1 MTASI
6 TASKV
11 LGSAVSLLLLAGCSV
26 TPQPFSQAER
36 AAQVTT
42 DRAAL
47 YVNQEPVQA
56 PITLEEAIAR
66 ALKYNLDRRVA
77 VMEQAVQLR
86 QFDLSRFDMLPTVV
100 SEAGYHIRSNE
111 QLSTS
116 RNVAGSLSDPDNA
129 STSLEKRRFV
139 GELGLSWSIL
149 DFGVSYYQAKQN
161 ADLALIAEERQRR
174 AVHQIVQEV
183 RAAYWRAAAAERLQG
198 VIKPVLSDARI
209 ALDDSGTVERE
220 RLRPLLETLRYQRSL
235 VEAVRQLAAIEEEL
249 AISKAELARLMN
261 LAPGTD
267 YKLSLPDAA
276 SVPEVQLSLPDME
289 TLALEQRPE
298 LREAAYQSRI
308 TALEARK
315 ALLKLFPNLNFY
327 GSLNSDSNDYLVNQ
341 EWAQAGAQVSWNL
354 LNLAAAPRS
363 KKLREAQQELVE
375 TRRLAMSMAVL
386 TQVHVSHQQY
396 LRARE
401 QYQQAAQLS
410 SIEQR
415 IFGTVRTASQGEA
428 QSVLDRIQAGTAAA
442 AAEFRRDLAY
452 AELQNAYAAVHVSLG
467 FDPLPNQATGNDLR
481 TLSQAVRERLS
492 GPESAPAEAGAAN

>member
-26 TPQPFSQAER
+26 TPQPLNRAER
-36 AAQVTT
+36 AAQIAT

-56 PITLEEAIAR
+56 PISLEEAIAR

-86 QFDLSRFDMLPTVV
+86 QFDLSRFDLLPTVV

-116 RNVAGSLSDPDNA
+116 RNVTGSLSDPDNA

-161 ADLALIAEERQRR
+161 ADLALIAEERERR

-198 VIKPVLSDARI
+198 VVKPVLSEARS
-209 ALDDSGTVERE
+209 ALEDSRTVERE

-261 LAPGTD
+261 LAPSSA
-267 YKLSLPDAA
+267 YKLSLPDATN
-276 SVPEVQLSLPDME
+276 VPDVQLSLPEME

-354 LNLAAAPRS
+354 LNFAAAPRN
-363 KKLREAQQELVE
+363 KKLREAQQELVK

-386 TQVHVSHQQY
+386 TQVHISHQEY

-401 QYQQAAQLS
+401 QYEQAAQLS

-428 QSVLDRIQAGTAAA
+428 QSVLERVQAGTAAA
-442 AAEFRRDLAY
+442 AAEFQRDLAY
-452 AELQNAYAAVHVSLG
+452 AELQNAYAAVHVSMG
-467 FDPLPNQATGNDLR
+467 FDPLPNQAAAADLR
-481 TLSQAVRERLS
+481 TLSRAVGERLS
-492 GPESAPAEAGAAN
+492 GPEPVRSEAGAGN